1 MDFET
6 IVDEAIQESIQ
17 QDDWDEMW
25 NQQHLDFPNLPLDI
39 SLDYKNVDEYTAA
52 MDEPFTD
59 EKTIIVKDDRAS
71 EYSYYWSNTPKNEL
85 AQYIN
90 YTVVNMVD
98 DKPITL
104 RQIFNE
110 ISKDPHYSRDVIC
123 RQDHRFIEGIQWDT
137 DIQISFGFGS

>member
-1 MDFET
+1 MSTFNEEEWDKINE
-6 IVDEAIQESIQ
+6 Q
-17 QDDWDEMW
+17 Q
-25 NQQHLDFPNLPLDI
+25 QRDFPEFPLTI
-39 SLDYKNVDEYTAA
+39 SLPYKTLDEYNKA

-59 EKTIIVKDDRAS
+59 KKTIIVKDDRAS
-71 EYSYYWSNTPKNEL
+71 EHSYYWRGLPKNEF

-123 RQDHRFIEGIQWDT
+123 RQDHRFIEGIEWDT